1 MDAITEKHTLE
12 ELNLRM
18 ERIMHAL
25 PPENLQAN
33 TFYLA
38 GVVDTLF
45 ECDEITQEQH
55 DSLYMDYAE

>member
-1 MDAITEKHTLE
+1 
-12 ELNLRM
+12 M